1 MTISQRWFF
10 LVLVVISVVLVYLL
24 QPILMPFLVGAFI
37 AYIGDPLVDRLETF
51 KLNRT
56 VGVSLVFSV
65 FSLFSLI
72 AMLLIIPSLM
82 KQIELLRDLIPQAG
96 IWMESSLAP
105 WLATN
110 LGWEIEKLTSSE
122 IRQVV
127 QDKLT
132 GNSSLVAVV
141 ISQIT
146 SSSLSMVAWLANLVL
161 IPVVAFY
168 LMRDWDL
175 MIEKIHG
182 LLPLNLEKDVSMLAS
197 QSDEVLGA
205 FIKGQLLVML
215 SLGIVYS
222 LGLWMVGLDLALLIG
237 MVAGLASIVPY
248 LGFIVGI
255 GAALIAALFQF
266 SDWLPLVY
274 VAIVFGVGQM
284 LESMLLTPILVGDKI
299 GLHPVAVIF
308 AIMAGGQLFGFVG
321 ILIALPVAAV
331 VMVILKYAYDNYKQ
345 SHLYHASNHIEQ
357 TED

>member
-222 LGLWMVGLDLALLIG
+222 LGLWMIGLDLALLIG

-345 SHLYHASNHIEQ
+345 SHLYHASNHTEQ